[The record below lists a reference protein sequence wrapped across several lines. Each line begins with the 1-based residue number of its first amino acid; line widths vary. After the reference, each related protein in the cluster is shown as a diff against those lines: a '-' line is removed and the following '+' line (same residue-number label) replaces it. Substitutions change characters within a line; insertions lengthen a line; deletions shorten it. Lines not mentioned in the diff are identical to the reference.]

1 MTIQTA
7 NIGAS
12 PNDGTGTPLRDAVD
26 LFNQNFIQLSTN
38 SVVNTSI
45 TVGNTATGNVFVNSS
60 LIYVQNNAA
69 YVRIGNS
76 ASVNVIA
83 NSSVIQTAGLVNTGT
98 LSVTSNTLNLGTT
111 SSAGANGYT
120 YLPNGLKMNWG
131 WVYCNS
137 TIGNAIFTSA
147 YTTECYVVTVTGNTA
162 NASFAPFVPEQNTT
176 AAVIRTN
183 DNTAINVH
191 FIALGK

>member
-38 SVVNTSI
+38 AVVNTSI
-45 TVGNTATGNVFVNSS
+45 TVGNTASGNVFVNSS
-60 LIYVQNNAA
+60 VIFVQNNAA

-98 LSVTSNTLNLGTT
+98 LSVTSNTLNLGSS

-137 TIGNAIFTSA
+137 SIGNAIFTSA
-147 YTTECYVVTVTGNTA
+147 YSTECYVTTVTGNTA
-162 NASFAPFVPEQNTT
+162 NASFVPFVVGQNTT
-176 AAVIRTN
+176 ASVIRTS
-183 DNTAINVH
+183 DNTAINVY